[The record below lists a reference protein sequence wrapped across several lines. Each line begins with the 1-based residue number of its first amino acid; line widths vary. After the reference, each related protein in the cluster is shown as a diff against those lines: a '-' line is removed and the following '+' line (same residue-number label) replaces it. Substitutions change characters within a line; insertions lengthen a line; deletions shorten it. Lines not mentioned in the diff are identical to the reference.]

1 MTDLQRYAEMDPF
14 GTMPDDDPGS
24 NWRSWR
30 TKGAWDNWKSLPK
43 IWPYLRPYKLLYVLV
58 VVFMLLGAVIALAEP
73 WPLAVI
79 IDSVLSPVQKEP
91 TWFLKDIFGT
101 HPDRHTLLLFV
112 VIAGF
117 MIVIL
122 GHGMEVINNYVSA
135 KLEQNMILDLR
146 SKLFQN
152 AQSQSLSFHD
162 ERFTGQLMSLINMQ
176 ANSIGEIVMAFPPI
190 IQNMLTLVGML
201 TIALLIDWQVTLISL
216 VAIPLIY
223 YATALY
229 GTRIVPRVRQ
239 VMRLEWG
246 SLSIVFEAMSMLRVI
261 VSFGREKHEHRRF
274 RSQGQTAVDAR
285 VKLTVKQTMFTLG
298 VTGAT
303 ALGTGLVL
311 WFGATHVLNG
321 QITIGELT
329 VLISYIASVYQ
340 PLEQIGHTVG
350 NLHQNFVFLNAS
362 IGLLDME
369 PEIQEKPGAVD
380 IERARGDIALE
391 NVTFAY
397 TDRLPAVKDV
407 TFRAAGGTR
416 IAIVGPTGAGK
427 TTLVNLL
434 LRFYDP
440 KDGSICIDGV
450 DIRDLTLK
458 SLRENISVV
467 LQEPMLFSGTIAENI
482 RYGKLDASADEIILA
497 AKRANA
503 HDFIS
508 GLPNGYE
515 TELGEGGPQLS
526 GGERQRVCVARAFIK
541 DSPILILDEPTSSID
556 SRTESVILD
565 ALDDLMVGR
574 TSIMIAHRLSTIR
587 DADVILVLNH
597 GELVEQGSH
606 DELVARG
613 GLYSQLHKA
622 QTRIKSRSRTE
633 GGARYEEQLI
643 DTITQEVGDRL
654 YAGAEDTGDVE
665 EPPSLEPSALDHYVP
680 PAPEAPDPEAPAPP
694 ASTPATP
701 EQPTPTPE
709 TPDGRPRQVPPP
721 AREPFELAASAGPP
735 ATAGGNGAPT
745 PNGRHIGASHGQP
758 QPVRKIRDGL
768 QDDHEEV
775 ICGYCQRTLLK
786 GERAE
791 PFIVPYEGRRRRSSR
806 FDSMPDAGLEDMFS
820 LRRGQGGDLRR
831 ELVCE
836 ICWGM
841 AEKDGWA
848 PLHVIKRDK

>member
-1 MTDLQRYAEMDPF
+1 M
-14 GTMPDDDPGS
+14 
-24 NWRSWR
+24 
-30 TKGAWDNWKSLPK
+30 
-43 IWPYLRPYKLLYVLV
+43 LYVLV
-58 VVFMLLGAVIALAEP
+58 VIFMLLGAVIALAEP

-79 IDSVLSPVQKEP
+79 IDSVLTEPQKP
-91 TWFLKDIFGT
+91 PAGFLSSIFGE
-101 HPDRHTLLLFV
+101 HPDPKVLLAFTVL
-112 VIAGF
+112 AGF
-117 MIVIL
+117 MIVVI
-122 GHGMEVINNYVSA
+122 GHGLEVVNNYVSA

-146 SKLFQN
+146 AKLFDSAQR
-152 AQSQSLSFHD
+152 QSQSFHD
-162 ERFTGQLMSLINMQ
+162 ERYTGQLMSLINMQ

-190 IQNMLTLVGML
+190 IQNILTLVGML
-201 TIALLIDWQVTLISL
+201 AIALLIDWQVTLVSL
-216 VAIPLIY
+216 VAVPLIY

-246 SLSIVFEAMSMLRVI
+246 SLSIVYEAMSMLRVI

-285 VKLTVKQTMFTLG
+285 VKLTVKQTLFTLG

-303 ALGTGLVL
+303 AIGTGLVL
-311 WFGATHVLNG
+311 WFGASHVLDG

-329 VLISYIASVYQ
+329 VLISYISSVYQ
-340 PLEQIGHTVG
+340 PLEQIGNTVG
-350 NLHQNFVFLNAS
+350 HLHQNFVFLNAS
-362 IGLLDME
+362 MGLLDAE
-369 PEIQEKPGAVD
+369 PEIQEKPDAVD
-380 IERARGDIALE
+380 IERARGEIALE
-391 NVTFAY
+391 DVSFAY
-397 TDRLPAVKDV
+397 AGRPPAVKEV
-407 TFRAAGGTR
+407 SFSAEGGTR

-440 KDGSICIDGV
+440 KEGCIRIDGV

-482 RYGKLDASADEIILA
+482 RYGKLDASADEILTA

-508 GLPNGYE
+508 SLPNGYE

-556 SRTESVILD
+556 SKTEAVILD

-597 GELVEQGSH
+597 GELVEHGTH
-606 DELVARG
+606 DELIAHG
-613 GLYSQLHKA
+613 GLYSQLHQA
-622 QTRIKSRSRTE
+622 QTKIKSRSRTE
-633 GGARYEEQLI
+633 GGAAYEEQLI
-643 DTITQEVGDRL
+643 DSISQEVGDRI
-654 YAGAEDTGDVE
+654 YAGEGNGAPA
-665 EPPSLEPSALDHYVP
+665 PPAQEPSALDHYVP
-680 PAPEAPDPEAPAPP
+680 PAPDAPAHQAPAQNTPAPDAPAPE
-694 ASTPATP
+694 SPATP
-701 EQPTPTPE
+701 PPAPPPPSEPA
-709 TPDGRPRQVPPP
+709 RPAPPP
-721 AREPFELAASAGPP
+721 AREPVELAASAGAHP
-735 ATAGGNGAPT
+735 GNGYQ
-745 PNGRHIGASHGQP
+745 NGSSNGHGEI
-758 QPVRKIRDGL
+758 VKKIHDGL
-768 QDDHEEV
+768 QDEHEDIV
-775 ICGYCQRTLLK
+775 CGYCHRTLLK

-806 FDSMPDAGLEDMFS
+806 YDSMPDAGLGDMFS

-836 ICWGM
+836 VCWGV
-841 AEKDGWA
+841 AEQDGWA
-848 PLHVIKRDK
+848 PLHVIEKQK

>member
-1 MTDLQRYAEMDPF
+1 MTDAQKYAEMDPF
-14 GTMPDDDPGS
+14 GSMPDEDTGS

-43 IWPYLRPYKLLYVLV
+43 VWPYLRPYRILYVLV

-79 IDSVLSPVQKEP
+79 IDSVLSKPPHEP
-91 TWFLKDIFGT
+91 AGFLSAIFGE
-101 HPDRHTLLLFV
+101 HPDVRTLLFFV

-117 MIVIL
+117 MIVVI
-122 GHGMEVINNYVSA
+122 GHGMEVINNYISA

-146 SKLFQN
+146 SKLFDQ
-152 AQSQSLSFHD
+152 AQRQSLSFHD
-162 ERFTGQLMSLINMQ
+162 ERYTGQLMSLINMQ
-176 ANSIGEIVMAFPPI
+176 ASAIGEIVMAFPPI
-190 IQNMLTLVGML
+190 IQNFLTLFGML

-239 VMRLEWG
+239 VMGLEWG

-285 VKLTVKQTMFTLG
+285 VKLTVKQTLFTLG

-321 QITIGELT
+321 QIRIGELT

-340 PLEQIGHTVG
+340 PLEQVGNTIGH
-350 NLHQNFVFLNAS
+350 LHQNFVFLNAS
-362 IGLLDME
+362 LGLLDME
-369 PEIQEKPGAVD
+369 PEVQEKPGAVD
-380 IERARGDIALE
+380 IGRARGELALD
-391 NVTFAY
+391 NVTFEYAN
-397 TDRLPAVKDV
+397 RPPAVKDV
-407 TFRAAGGTR
+407 TFRAEAGTR

-440 KDGSICIDGV
+440 KDGAISIDGV

-458 SLRENISVV
+458 SLRDNISVV

-482 RYGKLDASADEIILA
+482 RYGKLEASSDEIIQA
-497 AKRANA
+497 AKQANA
-503 HDFIS
+503 HDFITR
-508 GLPNGYE
+508 LPNGYE
-515 TELGEGGPQLS
+515 TALGEGGPQLS

-556 SRTESVILD
+556 SKTESVILD
-565 ALDDLMVGR
+565 ALEDLMEGR

-597 GELVEQGSH
+597 GELVEQGTH
-606 DELVARG
+606 DELIARG
-613 GLYSQLHKA
+613 GLYSQLHRA

-633 GGARYEEQLI
+633 GGAAYEEQLI
-643 DTITQEVGDRL
+643 DTITQEVGDRI
-654 YAGAEDTGDVE
+654 YAGADDNGEVPSDDEIVVNGGVASHGEVATNDEVVTNGDVATNGE
-665 EPPSLEPSALDHYVP
+665 VAEPPAVK
-680 PAPEAPDPEAPAPP
+680 PD
-694 ASTPATP
+694 
-701 EQPTPTPE
+701 
-709 TPDGRPRQVPPP
+709 VPPP
-721 AREPFELAASAGPP
+721 PPPVAAPVP
-735 ATAGGNGAPT
+735 AAPAAQVPAA
-745 PNGRHIGASHGQP
+745 PNGDHAHTNGHEAV
-758 QPVRKIRDGL
+758 VRKIRDGL
-768 QDDHEEV
+768 QDDRELV

-791 PFIVPYEGRRRRSSR
+791 PFIVPYEGKRRRTSR
-806 FDSMPDAGLEDMFS
+806 YDSVPDAGLDDMFS

-836 ICWGM
+836 VCWGM

-848 PLHVIKRDK
+848 PLHVIEKDK